1 MHNSKPPSHVG
12 VLLLNSQLRPVHYN
26 TEAANILSYP
36 KKPVDAPSLE
46 AVLPDARFQLPNLCK
61 SASPSVIGFTSGR
74 RRYNCRVFLLD
85 SGGRSESRLQPTMLV
100 MLERES
106 RQPVDITRWSDE
118 FRLTDRE
125 RETVRF
131 LLRGLTSKEIAREM
145 RISPYTVKT
154 FLRLVMV
161 KVGASTRTGLV
172 ARILDKAS

>member
-1 MHNSKPPSHVG
+1 M
-12 VLLLNSQLRPVHYN
+12 
-26 TEAANILSYP
+26 
-36 KKPVDAPSLE
+36 
-46 AVLPDARFQLPNLCK
+46 
-61 SASPSVIGFTSGR
+61 
-74 RRYNCRVFLLD
+74 
-85 SGGRSESRLQPTMLV
+85 
-100 MLERES
+100 
-106 RQPVDITRWSDE
+106 DITRWSDE